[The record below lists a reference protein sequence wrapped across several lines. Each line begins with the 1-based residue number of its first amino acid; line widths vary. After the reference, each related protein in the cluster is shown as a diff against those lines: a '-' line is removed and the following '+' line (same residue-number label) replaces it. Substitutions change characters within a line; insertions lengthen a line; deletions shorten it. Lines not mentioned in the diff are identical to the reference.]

1 MSWPR
6 FDSTIS
12 FGHILTVVSLLIMG
26 FGAWNV
32 MSVRV
37 AAHDIRLDQVEKN
50 QLLLVETV
58 KDIGALQ
65 RDVAVIRDR
74 LERGNAR

>member
-1 MSWPR
+1 MS
-6 FDSTIS
+6 I
-12 FGHILTVVSLLIMG
+12 
-26 FGAWNV
+26 
-32 MSVRV
+32 RV
-37 AAHDIRLDQVEKN
+37 AAHDLRLDQVERN
-50 QLLLVETV
+50 QLLLVDTV